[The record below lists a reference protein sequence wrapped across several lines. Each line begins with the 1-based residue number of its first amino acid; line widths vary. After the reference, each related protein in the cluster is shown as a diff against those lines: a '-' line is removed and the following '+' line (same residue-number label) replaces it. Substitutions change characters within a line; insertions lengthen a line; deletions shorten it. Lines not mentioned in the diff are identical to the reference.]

1 MTKQTVLVFGGSG
14 FLGSYVA
21 DELSTNGYDVTIFDK
36 NKSMYI
42 STDQRLAI
50 GDILDIDR
58 VLDVMSS
65 GFDVIFNFAGLADI
79 NVAIKKPLDT
89 VRLNILGN
97 TNILEGACKYKPK
110 RFVYA
115 SSVYV
120 FSNKSSFYGVSK
132 QSSEKLV
139 EAYSEQFGFDYT
151 IIRYGSVYGDRADEQ
166 NRIYRI
172 IKQALLDKKIIFAG
186 DGSEERE
193 YIHAKDAARLSVKI
207 LEEEFK
213 NQHIILTGVERYTY
227 SKLLEMIKEMLNE
240 EVKIEYLKQDYKGHY
255 TITPYSFHP
264 TVGKKII
271 NNPFIDFGQGLL
283 EMMASVHKELNKE
296 ESISDWVNE

>member
-1 MTKQTVLVFGGSG
+1 
-14 FLGSYVA
+14 
-21 DELSTNGYDVTIFDK
+21 
-36 NKSMYI
+36 
-42 STDQRLAI
+42 LAI

-151 IIRYGSVYGDRADEQ
+151 IIRYGSVYGDRADEQNRIYRIIKQALLDEQ